1 MEKLFPMVV
10 LLCWGAG
17 LGIHSSTG
25 LACDSDQN
33 ANIYTPLK
41 LHLLSLPVPEAG
53 RGGFASVKNYILNEY
68 FIIATPKMEKH
79 LSKMVMYLF

>member
-1 MEKLFPMVV
+1 MSNIIRKLTSRKF
-10 LLCWGAG
+10 LLALVGMSA
-17 LGIHSSTG
+17 
-25 LACDSDQN
+25 DSDQN